1 MGDAGDAASQYTQGA
16 RHATCPEARLI
27 ACALSAYKG
36 PAMYQIFDE
45 VSFPAASGERV
56 KALQR
61 EMKSRRLK
69 GFLVPHSDEHQ
80 DEFLSPPAERLAW
93 LTGFTGSAGVAIVLE
108 KAAALFV
115 DGRYTLQAKAQTD
128 PALFEVLQTP
138 DAKPSSWI
146 ADKLSKGNAVG
157 YDPALH
163 TIKEIERLTE
173 VLSKSG
179 IKLVPVDTNLIDLI
193 WQDRPKPSG
202 AEIVP
207 HGLEY
212 AGKSAQDK
220 IRDVQVLLVEENAD
234 AVLLTMLDSIA
245 WLFNI
250 RGGDIK
256 HTPVAFAFALVPAS
270 GKPTLFID
278 PAKVGDHVKG
288 RLTEVVDLAEPG
300 ALVERLR
307 ALGQAKAR
315 VRLDPDT
322 APVRFAQVLQAEGVK
337 FVPGQ
342 DPCIRPKAIKNEAE
356 IKGARAAH
364 LRDGVAMARF
374 LAWLDEVAELGKV
387 DEVTAAM
394 KLEERRR
401 ESGQLRDISF
411 DTISAF
417 GSNGAIVHYRPTT
430 KSKRPLEAGSLYLI
444 DSGAQYRD
452 GTTDVTRTVAIGT
465 PTSEMK
471 RHYGLVLKAHIAIA
485 TARFPKGTRGQDL
498 DPFARRPLWEA
509 GLDFDHGT
517 GHGVGSYLGV
527 HEGPQRLSRL
537 GTVELEPGMILSNE
551 PGYYR
556 EGQYGIRLENLV
568 LVTPREAIKG
578 GTREMMGFETLTLV
592 PFDRRLI
599 DPKQLLPFEIA
610 WLNAYHARIRREIEP
625 NLLSDDRA
633 WLRHA
638 TAPIG

>member
-1 MGDAGDAASQYTQGA
+1 
-16 RHATCPEARLI
+16 
-27 ACALSAYKG
+27 
-36 PAMYQIFDE
+36 MYQIFDE
-45 VSFPAASGERV
+45 VSSPAASGERV

-61 EMKSRRLK
+61 ELKSRKLK

-80 DEFLSPPAERLAW
+80 DEFLAPPAERLAW

-115 DGRYTLQAKAQTD
+115 DGRYILQARAQTD
-128 PALFEVLQTP
+128 PTLFEVLQTP
-138 DAKPSSWI
+138 EAKPSSWV
-146 ADKLSKGNAVG
+146 AETLTRGASLG

-173 VLSKSG
+173 TLAKSG
-179 IKLVPVDTNLIDLI
+179 IKLVPVDGNPIDAI
-193 WQDRPKPSG
+193 WQDRPKALSSQ
-202 AEIVP
+202 IVP
-207 HGLEY
+207 HGVEY
-212 AGKSAQDK
+212 AGRSAYEK
-220 IRDVQVLLVEENAD
+220 IRDVQAVLREENAD
-234 AVLLTMLDSIA
+234 AVLLTLLDSIA

-250 RGGDIK
+250 RGGDLK
-256 HTPVAFAFALVPAS
+256 HTPVALAYAIVPAT

-278 PAKVGDHVKG
+278 SAKVGDNVKG
-288 RLTEVVDLAEPG
+288 ELREIADIADPAALMDRLK
-300 ALVERLR
+300 
-307 ALGQAKAR
+307 ALGEARAR

-322 APVRFAQVLQAEGVK
+322 AAIRFAQALKAEGAQ

-342 DPCIRPKAIKNEAE
+342 DPCILPKAIKNETE

-374 LAWLDEVAELGKV
+374 FAWLDEVAESGKV
-387 DEVTAAM
+387 DEIDAAV
-394 KLEERRR
+394 KLEDCRR
-401 ESGQLRDISF
+401 ESGQLKDIAF
-411 DTISAF
+411 DTISAV
-417 GSNGAIVHYRPTT
+417 GPNGAIVHYRPTT
-430 KSKRPLEAGSLYLI
+430 KGKRALTTGSLYLI
-444 DSGAQYRD
+444 DSGAQYRE
-452 GTTDVTRTVAIGT
+452 GTTDVTRTIAIGA
-465 PTSEMK
+465 PSAEMR

-517 GHGVGSYLGV
+517 GHGVGSYLSV

-551 PGYYR
+551 PGLYR

-568 LVTPREAIKG
+568 LVTPPERIEG
-578 GTREMMGFETLTLV
+578 GTREMLGFETLTLV

-599 DPKQLLPFEIA
+599 DPKQLLPFELA
-610 WLNAYHARIRREIEP
+610 WLNAYHARVRREIEP
-625 NLLSDDRA
+625 ILLSDDRA

>member
-1 MGDAGDAASQYTQGA
+1 
-16 RHATCPEARLI
+16 
-27 ACALSAYKG
+27 
-36 PAMYQIFDE
+36 MYQIFDD
-45 VSFPAASGERV
+45 VSSPAASGERV

-61 EMKSRRLK
+61 EMKSRKLK

-80 DEFLSPPAERLAW
+80 DEFLAPPAERLAW
-93 LTGFTGSAGVAIVLE
+93 LTGFNGSAGVAIVLE

-115 DGRYTLQAKAQTD
+115 DGRYTLQARAQTD
-128 PALFEVLQTP
+128 ATLFEVLQTP
-138 DAKPSSWI
+138 DAKASSWI
-146 ADKLSKGNAVG
+146 ADKLTKGAAIG

-163 TIKEIERLTE
+163 TIKEIERLTDT
-173 VLSKSG
+173 LGKSG
-179 IKLVPVDTNLIDLI
+179 IKLIPVDTNLIDLI
-193 WQDRPKPSG
+193 WEDRPKPSA

-212 AGKSAQDK
+212 AGKSAHDK
-220 IRDVQVLLVEENAD
+220 IRDVQARLKDENID

-250 RGGDIK
+250 RGGDIR
-256 HTPVAFAFALVPAS
+256 HTPVVLAFAIVPAS
-270 GKPTLFID
+270 GKPTLYID
-278 PAKVGDHVKG
+278 PAKVGDNVKG
-288 RLTEVVDLAEPG
+288 SLREILDLAEPS
-300 ALVERLR
+300 ALMDKLK
-307 ALGQAKAR
+307 ALGAAKAR
-315 VRLDPDT
+315 VQLDADT
-322 APVRFAQVLQAEGVK
+322 APIKFAQALQAEGVK

-342 DPCIRPKAIKNEAE
+342 DPCTRPKAIKNEVE

-374 LAWLDEVAELGKV
+374 LAWLDEVAESGKV
-387 DEVTAAM
+387 DEVAAAM
-394 KLEERRR
+394 KLEDSRR

-411 DTISAF
+411 DTISAV
-417 GSNGAIVHYRPTT
+417 GAHGAIVHYRPTT
-430 KSKRPLEAGSLYLI
+430 KGKRPLESGLLYLI

-452 GTTDVTRTVAIGT
+452 GTTDVTRTIAIGA
-465 PTSEMK
+465 PTAEMK
-471 RHYGLVLKAHIAIA
+471 RHYGLVLKAHIAVA

-517 GHGVGSYLGV
+517 GHGVGSYLSV

-568 LVTPREAIKG
+568 LVTPPEPIKG
-578 GTREMMGFETLTLV
+578 GTREMLGFETLTLV

-610 WLNAYHARIRREIEP
+610 WLNAYHARIRRKIEP
-625 NLLSDDRA
+625 ILLSDDRA